1 MTLDRAVV
9 WLMAI
14 FLLLGALD
22 RCLGGRLG
30 LSGGFGEGIE
40 AMGTLCLSML
50 GIMCLAPV
58 LARLLRPVL
67 VPLYGLFGA
76 DAAMFAGTILA
87 NDMGGAALAMEL
99 AATPEAGRFGGLIL
113 GSMLGATLVFILP
126 VALGQL
132 RPEDRPA
139 LAKGILAGIVT
150 IPAGALA
157 GGLAAGF
164 PVPMLLR
171 NLLPVAAL
179 AALLALGICKWER
192 ATIHVFLL
200 FGHGVSLLATAGLAL
215 AAFSALTGRTLL
227 PGLLPFEEGLGVVGE
242 IALVL
247 AGAFPLVRLLTRLL
261 RRPLER
267 LGRALGI
274 NAAAA
279 AGLLASLANVL
290 AMLGLVK
297 DMDERGKVV
306 NIAFATSAAFVFG
319 DHLGFTAA
327 FDAQMLLPVIV
338 GKLAGGLLAI
348 FAALLLTRTR
358 PAMGE

>member
-1 MTLDRAVV
+1 MTLDRAIV

-22 RCLGGRLG
+22 RCLGGRFG
-30 LSGGFGEGIE
+30 LSGGFAEGIE
-40 AMGTLCLSML
+40 AMGALCLSML

-58 LARLLRPVL
+58 LARLLRPLL
-67 VPLYGLFGA
+67 VPLYGLLGA

-164 PVPMLLR
+164 PLPMLLR

-192 ATIHVFLL
+192 ATIRTFLL
-200 FGHGVSLLATAGLAL
+200 FGRGVSVLAAAGLAL
-215 AAFSALTGRTLL
+215 AAFAALTGHSLL
-227 PGLLPFEEGLGVVGE
+227 PGMLPFEEGLGVVGE

-267 LGRALGI
+267 LGCVLDI
-274 NAAAA
+274 NAVAA

-338 GKLAGGLLAI
+338 GKLTGGLLAI
-348 FAALLLTRTR
+348 LAALLLTRTR
-358 PAMGE
+358 PAMGV